1 MQYIYHL
8 SHQRGNDFIL
18 PGSQKLVSVC
28 PGSGPSTQEL
38 IMIWT
43 HFFLKGRNLQSKGYS
58 EHKIWL
64 RVALRKPHEGCLYEE
79 WSETGLLNHFSQY
92 SYGIHNLEGNWRIVF
107 VVQVSVP
114 CITSPFRVEEYTVCV
129 IAFHGNIINMS
140 FTQGDNQIN
149 NWSTLVWK
157 ANKTDNLLLSMIILC
172 GVHASSFPLSFLR
185 CKAGIVIWRLFHL
198 LLFTPPIDVLD
209 S

>member
-1 MQYIYHL
+1 MQYVYHL

-43 HFFLKGRNLQSKGYS
+43 HFFLKGRNLQSKAYS

-64 RVALRKPHEGCLYEE
+64 RVALRKPYEGCLYEE

-114 CITSPFRVEEYTVCV
+114 CITSPFRVEEYTACV

-140 FTQGDNQIN
+140 FIQGDNQIN
-149 NWSTLVWK
+149 NQHWYGKQTKLMIYCYPWSFCVESM
-157 ANKTDNLLLSMIILC
+157 LLPSLSPSS
-172 GVHASSFPLSFLR
+172 GV
-185 CKAGIVIWRLFHL
+185 RLAL
-198 LLFTPPIDVLD
+198 
-209 S
+209 